1 MWREARRIFQGIRRC
16 QQNQPRDQL
25 NRHNRLLLLSSFPYL
40 FCLILYRLHI
50 RTGRFWVISLLHVLY
65 VYVAAVRA
73 PRSASVIQ
81 RSCTAST
88 SQLAKL
94 IPYTVEGLLG
104 VTMKIRKRERKKK
117 WLFFLKDC
125 ESKWVILLHHATLGK
140 MPKFP
145 GWWKLFS
152 SSLSLSFLQQRE
164 LNTWN
169 CIRSTMRYC
178 T

>member
-1 MWREARRIFQGIRRC
+1 
-16 QQNQPRDQL
+16 
-25 NRHNRLLLLSSFPYL
+25 
-40 FCLILYRLHI
+40 
-50 RTGRFWVISLLHVLY
+50 
-65 VYVAAVRA
+65 
-73 PRSASVIQ
+73 
-81 RSCTAST
+81 
-88 SQLAKL
+88 
-94 IPYTVEGLLG
+94 
-104 VTMKIRKRERKKK
+104 MKIRKRERKKK